1 MKNISKAVGKQF
13 IIINILLV
21 LFFQSCTKIIPIS
34 DLVFRDCIV
43 YSNNQPF
50 TGKYNLNKENQY
62 ILTKVLRGRMINEKT
77 FINDLLLMEKK
88 YDSCGS
94 GYQIVY
100 GLNGQILSEGQFK
113 NEKRVGSWKYFKND
127 SIYFV
132 EF

>member
-1 MKNISKAVGKQF
+1 MVIILMELKLVNLKSISKVVGKQF

-34 DLVFRDCIV
+34 DLVFRDCLV

-62 ILTKVLRGRMINEKT
+62 ILTMVLRGRMINEKT

-88 YDSCGS
+88 
-94 GYQIVY
+94 
-100 GLNGQILSEGQFK
+100 
-113 NEKRVGSWKYFKND
+113 
-127 SIYFV
+127 
-132 EF
+132 